1 MQDLGLAVPSID
13 IGCEH
18 EDYRV
23 HVSTDNTA
31 QHGLCVH
38 IPCRF
43 TVPSDRPVTSSA
55 KGFWYRPQSFVELV
69 ASNSDNPRRRMFF
82 TGDVSKRDC
91 SLFINDVQ
99 TGDRD
104 YYQFRLQDYEDS
116 HLYSYYNNRPYLRVT
131 GLTDKPEISVGKMVA
146 GKEATITCKSPGVCA
161 GTAPVI
167 KWDGRSGK
175 IHDFNNKYQNFTSV
189 YFSNITFTPSKKDH
203 GLPLVCRVSFLG
215 NTATTNQRINLNVE
229 YPPDMTITVG
239 GSLSGF
245 SPAQPGPPGH
255 AGVFCPDS
263 ATHSQGILL
272 NLAMDSMDTTIESMV
287 RHILLIN
294 HFPSSAVIVGS
305 TDYTFIFK
313 EGEDKMMNC
322 VVDSNPYSQITWF
335 VGDEMKKGP
344 SHGGSLVYRLNK
356 LSLGDAGTYLCMGS
370 NDHGTSNKT
379 IEVIVHYPP
388 RTPNIICQMAK
399 DCAIDTFQRVIYVLE
414 NTTFS
419 LLCTAES
426 LPEASLSWVKFVWS
440 ATQIGVKGRLT
451 FTNVS
456 LRDEGQFK
464 CIASNEWGQSGALVN
479 IKVTYKP
486 RTVTGRNSTCLE
498 HEGLLECTCI
508 IQSFPMA
515 NIEWN
520 INEKI
525 YPSSHQDKELSV
537 TTKTLKAM
545 TTSTLTCN
553 PSQMN
558 IRTIRC
564 ISSNEYGQ
572 LELLL
577 FENRLKIEIIVAISC
592 AVVVVLL
599 LAGGFLALYYFR
611 KKKLS
616 NKPEDKKEI
625 KAEDSSVIYS
635 NSDVHRYGN
644 QTTEVRTNSI
654 YSVQEEDYEDFSYIN
669 IEDVQYASVKFSNI
683 KPKIVPEDIEI
694 EYAEIKK

>member
-1 MQDLGLAVPSID
+1 MTISSFQCLVLTFLILQIQD

-239 GSLSGF
+239 
-245 SPAQPGPPGH
+245 A
-255 AGVFCPDS
+255 
-263 ATHSQGILL
+263 
-272 NLAMDSMDTTIESMV
+272 
-287 RHILLIN
+287 
-294 HFPSSAVIVGS
+294 

-577 FENRLKIEIIVAISC
+577 FENNLQCEIGFSHLKYHTQPVYISGAVSDNNVIPAICFVFFPSQSGLKIEIIVAISC